1 MKTQIN
7 IVLMLLI
14 ALSVNGQYK
23 LDTIALLKAKNTEL
37 QALMHKRDSV
47 ARWRI
52 TDLKLRLDD
61 LDAAAYSCEEELAW
75 TREQL
80 DTCENGVRA
89 AQQYQ
94 IQLLQEIKGALG
106 NVTYNKRRLNF
117 GINLHASKNFS
128 IEAGVYVH
136 RMFINAGI
144 ILNTNQTFYVLGGQ
158 RITPDIDV
166 YIGPTFNQ
174 GSLKNISWTVGL
186 QFAVI
191 DAAGITIAADTQ
203 SGGKLG
209 FIYYH

>member
-1 MKTQIN
+1 MKKLF
-7 IVLMLLI
+7 VLLI
-14 ALSVNGQYK
+14 VCLTLQLSAQK

-37 QALMHKRDSV
+37 QTLMRKRDSV
-47 ARWRI
+47 ANWRI
-52 TDLKLRLDD
+52 TDLKLKLGD

-80 DTCENGVRA
+80 DTCENGVKA
-89 AQQYQ
+89 VQQYQ

-117 GINLHASKNFS
+117 GVNLHASKNFGL
-128 IEAGVYVH
+128 EAGVYVH

-166 YIGPTFNQ
+166 YLGPTFNQ

-191 DAAGITIAADTQ
+191 EAAGITIAADTQ